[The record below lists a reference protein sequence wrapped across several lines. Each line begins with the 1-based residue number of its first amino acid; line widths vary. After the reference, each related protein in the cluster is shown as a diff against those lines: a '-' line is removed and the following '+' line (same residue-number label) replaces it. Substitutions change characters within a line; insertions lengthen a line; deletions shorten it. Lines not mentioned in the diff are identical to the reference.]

1 MKEEKDDHEKK
12 VNQSKQVLL
21 TARKKIG
28 SQNEEIQN
36 QNAEL
41 EKLRQ
46 KIKSEEESSNGNL
59 KNKY

>member
-1 MKEEKDDHEKK
+1 MKEERDDHEKK

>member
-59 KNKY
+59 ENKY